1 MKRLQN
7 RIATSRWSL
16 PVTVAY
22 GLLISLAAGLLTEAL
37 WLNFALLFVSMMM
50 MVELNNSNA
59 LIRIYSRMVSCSFL
73 VMTTMSLFLFKT
85 IDVAVVQISFIAF
98 LLFLLRSYQEPNA
111 TGLTFYA
118 FCALGIASIVFPQIL
133 LFLPALWIV
142 MAVYMQSF
150 SPRTFLSSIIGV
162 IAPYWFVAAW
172 LFYTGKYAWLGTHFI
187 SALQFGTPFYL
198 ADVKLHEWITFAF
211 VLLCALIGS
220 VHFMIY
226 SYQDRIRIRLI
237 YEMLILLDGLTLFF
251 ALIQPQHFDCLL
263 GMAIVLTAP
272 IIGHWL
278 ALTSSRLSNI
288 VSMLLAAA
296 AFALTIYNM
305 IGA

>member
-22 GLLISLAAGLLTEAL
+22 GLLVSLAAGFVTEVS
-37 WLNFALLFVSMMM
+37 WQNFALLFVSVMM

-73 VMTTMSLFLFKT
+73 VMTTMSLFLFQT
-85 IDVAVVQISFIAF
+85 VDVAVVQITFIAF
-98 LLFLLRSYQEPNA
+98 LLLMLRSYQEPNA

-133 LFLPALWIV
+133 LFLPPLWIV
-142 MAVYMQSF
+142 MATYIQNF

-162 IAPYWFVAAW
+162 IAPYWFVTAW
-172 LFYTGKYAWLGTHFI
+172 LIYTGKYAWLGTHFI
-187 SALQFGTPFYL
+187 SILQFGTPFYL
-198 ADVKLHEWITFAF
+198 VDVKLQEWLTFAL
-211 VLLCALIGS
+211 VLLCAIIGS
-220 VHFMIY
+220 IHFLMY

-237 YEMLILLDGLTLFF
+237 YEMFIVLDGLTMFF
-251 ALIQPQHFDCLL
+251 ALIQPQHLDCLL

-278 ALTSSRLSNI
+278 ALTSSKLSNI

-305 IGA
+305 TGI

>member
-22 GLLISLAAGLLTEAL
+22 GLLVSLAAGFVTEVS
-37 WLNFALLFVSMMM
+37 WLNFALLFVSVMM

-73 VMTTMSLFLFKT
+73 VMTTMSLFLFQT
-85 IDVAVVQISFIAF
+85 VDVAVVQITFIAF
-98 LLFLLRSYQEPNA
+98 LLLMLRSYQEPNA

-133 LFLPALWIV
+133 LFLPPLWIV
-142 MAVYMQSF
+142 MATYIQNF

-162 IAPYWFVAAW
+162 IAPYWFVTAW
-172 LFYTGKYAWLGTHFI
+172 LIYTGKYAWLGTHFI
-187 SALQFGTPFYL
+187 SILQLGTPFYL
-198 ADVKLHEWITFAF
+198 VDVKLQEWLTFAL
-211 VLLCALIGS
+211 VLLCAIIGS
-220 VHFMIY
+220 IHFLMY

-237 YEMLILLDGLTLFF
+237 YEMFIVLDGLTMFF
-251 ALIQPQHFDCLL
+251 ALIQPQHLDCLL

-278 ALTSSRLSNI
+278 ALTSSKLSNI

-296 AFALTIYNM
+296 VFALTIYNM
-305 IGA
+305 TGI

>member
-1 MKRLQN
+1 
-7 RIATSRWSL
+7 
-16 PVTVAY
+16 VTVAY
-22 GLLISLAAGLLTEAL
+22 GLLVSLAAGLITKAL
-37 WLNFALLFVSMMM
+37 WLNFALLFASATM

-73 VMTTMSLFLFKT
+73 VMTTMSLFLFQT
-85 IDVAVVQISFIAF
+85 INVAVVQITFIAF

-133 LFLPALWIV
+133 LFLPPLWIV
-142 MAVYMQSF
+142 MAIYIQSF
-150 SPRTFLSSIIGV
+150 SPRTFMSSIIGV
-162 IAPYWFVAAW
+162 LAPYWFVAAW
-172 LFYTGKYAWLGTHFI
+172 LIYTGRYAWLGTHLI
-187 SALQFGTPFYL
+187 SILQFGTPLYL
-198 ADVKLHEWITFAF
+198 VDVKLHEWLTFAY
-211 VLLCALIGS
+211 VLSCALIGGI
-220 VHFMIY
+220 HFIMY

-237 YEMLILLDGLTLFF
+237 YEMFIVLDGITMLF

-278 ALTSSRLSNI
+278 ALTSSKLSNI

-296 AFALTIYNM
+296 ALALTIYNM
-305 IGA
+305 IVT

>member
-22 GLLISLAAGLLTEAL
+22 GLLVSLAAGFVTEVS
-37 WLNFALLFVSMMM
+37 WLNFALLFVSVMM

-73 VMTTMSLFLFKT
+73 VMTTMSLFLFQT
-85 IDVAVVQISFIAF
+85 VDVAVVQITFIAF
-98 LLFLLRSYQEPNA
+98 LLLMLRSYQEPNA

-133 LFLPALWIV
+133 LFLPPLWIV
-142 MAVYMQSF
+142 MATYIQNF

-162 IAPYWFVAAW
+162 IAPYWFVTAW
-172 LFYTGKYAWLGTHFI
+172 LIYTGKYAWLGTHFI
-187 SALQFGTPFYL
+187 SILQFGTPFYL
-198 ADVKLHEWITFAF
+198 VDVKLQEWLTFAL
-211 VLLCALIGS
+211 VLLCAIIGS
-220 VHFMIY
+220 IHFLMY

-237 YEMLILLDGLTLFF
+237 YEMFIVLDGLTMFF
-251 ALIQPQHFDCLL
+251 ALIQPQHLDCLL

-278 ALTSSRLSNI
+278 ALTSSKLSNI

-305 IGA
+305 TGI

>member
-1 MKRLQN
+1 M
-7 RIATSRWSL
+7 
-16 PVTVAY
+16 TVAY
-22 GLLISLAAGLLTEAL
+22 GLLVSLAAGFVTEVS
-37 WLNFALLFVSMMM
+37 WLNFALLFVSVMM

-73 VMTTMSLFLFKT
+73 VMTTMSLFLFQT
-85 IDVAVVQISFIAF
+85 VDVAVVQITFIAF
-98 LLFLLRSYQEPNA
+98 LLLMLRSYQEPNA

-133 LFLPALWIV
+133 LFLPPLWIV
-142 MAVYMQSF
+142 MATYIQNF

-162 IAPYWFVAAW
+162 IAPYWFVTAW
-172 LFYTGKYAWLGTHFI
+172 LIYTGKYAWLGTHFI
-187 SALQFGTPFYL
+187 SILQFGTPFYL
-198 ADVKLHEWITFAF
+198 VDVKLQEWLTFAL
-211 VLLCALIGS
+211 VLLCAIIGS
-220 VHFMIY
+220 IHFLMY

-237 YEMLILLDGLTLFF
+237 YEMFIVLDGLTMFF
-251 ALIQPQHFDCLL
+251 ALIQPQHLDCLL

-278 ALTSSRLSNI
+278 ALTSSKLSNI

-305 IGA
+305 TGI

>member
-16 PVTVAY
+16 PVAVAY
-22 GLLISLAAGLLTEAL
+22 GLLVSLAAGLVTEVS
-37 WLNFALLFVSMMM
+37 WLNFALLFVSVMM

-73 VMTTMSLFLFKT
+73 VMTTMSLFLYQT
-85 IDVAVVQISFIAF
+85 TDVATVQITFIAF
-98 LLFLLRSYQEPNA
+98 LLFLLRSYQNPNA

-118 FCALGIASIVFPQIL
+118 FSALGIASVVFPQIL
-133 LFLPALWIV
+133 LFMPALWIV
-142 MAVYMQSF
+142 MATYMQSF

-162 IAPYWFVAAW
+162 IAPYWFVTAW
-172 LFYTGKYAWLGTHFI
+172 LLYTGKFAWLGTHFI
-187 SALQFGTPFYL
+187 SILQFGTPFYL
-198 ADVKLHEWITFAF
+198 ANVKIHEWVTFSFIFFCAF
-211 VLLCALIGS
+211 IGA
-220 VHFMIY
+220 VHFFAY

-237 YEMLILLDGLTLFF
+237 YEMFIVLDGLTMFF

-296 AFALTIYNM
+296 SLTLTIYNM
-305 IGA
+305 MGV

>member
-1 MKRLQN
+1 M
-7 RIATSRWSL
+7 
-16 PVTVAY
+16 TVAY
-22 GLLISLAAGLLTEAL
+22 GLLVSLAAGFVTEVS
-37 WLNFALLFVSMMM
+37 WLNFALLFVSVMM

-73 VMTTMSLFLFKT
+73 VMTTMSLFLFQT
-85 IDVAVVQISFIAF
+85 VDVAVVQITFIAF
-98 LLFLLRSYQEPNA
+98 LLLMLRSYQEPNA

-133 LFLPALWIV
+133 LFLPPLWIV
-142 MAVYMQSF
+142 MATYIQNF

-162 IAPYWFVAAW
+162 IAPYWFVTAW
-172 LFYTGKYAWLGTHFI
+172 LIYTGKYAWLGTHFI
-187 SALQFGTPFYL
+187 SILQFGTPFYL
-198 ADVKLHEWITFAF
+198 VDVKLQEWLTFAL
-211 VLLCALIGS
+211 VLLCAIIGS
-220 VHFMIY
+220 IHFLMY

-237 YEMLILLDGLTLFF
+237 YEMFIVLDGLTMFF

-278 ALTSSRLSNI
+278 ALTSSKLSNI

-305 IGA
+305 TGI

>member
-1 MKRLQN
+1 M
-7 RIATSRWSL
+7 
-16 PVTVAY
+16 TVAY
-22 GLLISLAAGLLTEAL
+22 GLLVSLAAGLITKAL
-37 WLNFALLFVSMMM
+37 WLNFALLFASATM

-73 VMTTMSLFLFKT
+73 VMTTMSLFLFQT
-85 IDVAVVQISFIAF
+85 INVAVVQITFIAF

-133 LFLPALWIV
+133 LFLPPLWIV
-142 MAVYMQSF
+142 MAIYIQSF
-150 SPRTFLSSIIGV
+150 SPRTFMSSIIGV
-162 IAPYWFVAAW
+162 LAPYWFVAAW
-172 LFYTGKYAWLGTHFI
+172 LIYTGRYAWLGTHLI
-187 SALQFGTPFYL
+187 SILQFGTPLYL
-198 ADVKLHEWITFAF
+198 VDVKLHEWLTFAY
-211 VLLCALIGS
+211 VLSCALIGGI
-220 VHFMIY
+220 HFIMY

-237 YEMLILLDGLTLFF
+237 YEMFIVLDGITMLF

-278 ALTSSRLSNI
+278 ALTSSKLSNI

-296 AFALTIYNM
+296 ALALTIYNM
-305 IGA
+305 IVT

>member
-22 GLLISLAAGLLTEAL
+22 GLLVSLAAGLVTDAP
-37 WLNFALLFVSMMM
+37 WLNFALLFVSVMM

-73 VMTTMSLFLFKT
+73 VMTTMSLFLFQT
-85 IDVAVVQISFIAF
+85 TDVAVVQITFIAF
-98 LLFLLRSYQEPNA
+98 LLFQLRSYQDPNA
-111 TGLTFYA
+111 TGRTFYA
-118 FCALGIASIVFPQIL
+118 FCALGIASVVFPQIL

-142 MAVYMQSF
+142 MATYIQNF

-162 IAPYWFVAAW
+162 VAPYWFVAAW
-172 LFYTGKYAWLGTHFI
+172 LIYTGKYTWLGTHFI
-187 SALQFGTPFYL
+187 SILQFGTPFYL
-198 ADVKLHEWITFAF
+198 VDIKPQEWLTFAF
-211 VLLCALIGS
+211 VLLCALVGS
-220 VHFMIY
+220 IHFLMY

-237 YEMLILLDGLTLFF
+237 YEMFIVIDGLTMFF

-305 IGA
+305 IGI

>member
-1 MKRLQN
+1 M
-7 RIATSRWSL
+7 
-16 PVTVAY
+16 AY
-22 GLLISLAAGLLTEAL
+22 GLLVSLAAGLITKAL
-37 WLNFALLFVSMMM
+37 WLNFALLFASATM

-73 VMTTMSLFLFKT
+73 VMTTMSLFLFQT
-85 IDVAVVQISFIAF
+85 INVAVVQITFIAF

-133 LFLPALWIV
+133 LFLPPLWIV
-142 MAVYMQSF
+142 MAIYIQSF
-150 SPRTFLSSIIGV
+150 SPRTFMSSIIGV
-162 IAPYWFVAAW
+162 LAPYWFVAAW
-172 LFYTGKYAWLGTHFI
+172 LIYTGRYAWLGTHLI
-187 SALQFGTPFYL
+187 SILQFGTPLYL
-198 ADVKLHEWITFAF
+198 VDVKLHEWLTFAY
-211 VLLCALIGS
+211 VLSCALIGGI
-220 VHFMIY
+220 HFIMY

-237 YEMLILLDGLTLFF
+237 YEMFIVLDGITMLF

-278 ALTSSRLSNI
+278 ALTSSKLSNI
-288 VSMLLAAA
+288 ASMLLAAA
-296 AFALTIYNM
+296 ALALTIYNM
-305 IGA
+305 IVT

>member
-1 MKRLQN
+1 
-7 RIATSRWSL
+7 
-16 PVTVAY
+16 
-22 GLLISLAAGLLTEAL
+22 
-37 WLNFALLFVSMMM
+37 M

-73 VMTTMSLFLFKT
+73 VMTTMSLFLFRT
-85 IDVAVVQISFIAF
+85 IDVAVVQITFISF

-111 TGLTFYA
+111 TGKTFYA
-118 FCALGIASIVFPQIL
+118 FFALGIGSIVFPQTL
-133 LFLPALWIV
+133 LFMPALWIV
-142 MAVYMQSF
+142 MAIYIQSF

-172 LFYTGKYAWLGTHFI
+172 LIYTGNYAWLGTHFI
-187 SALQFGTPFYL
+187 NVLQFGTPFYL
-198 ADVKLHEWITFAF
+198 VDIQLHEWLTFAF
-211 VLLCALIGS
+211 VLLCAVIGGA
-220 VHFMIY
+220 HFIMY
-226 SYQDRIRIRLI
+226 SYQDRIRIRLF
-237 YEMLILLDGLTLFF
+237 YEMFIVLDGLTMFF

-288 VSMLLAAA
+288 VSILLATA

-305 IGA
+305 IGV

>member
-22 GLLISLAAGLLTEAL
+22 GLLVSLAAGFVTEVS
-37 WLNFALLFVSMMM
+37 WLNFALLFVSVMM

-73 VMTTMSLFLFKT
+73 VMTTMSLFLFQT
-85 IDVAVVQISFIAF
+85 VDVAVVQITFIAF
-98 LLFLLRSYQEPNA
+98 LLLMLRSYQEPNA

-133 LFLPALWIV
+133 LFLPPLWIV
-142 MAVYMQSF
+142 MATYIQNF

-162 IAPYWFVAAW
+162 IAPYWFVTAW
-172 LFYTGKYAWLGTHFI
+172 LIYTGKYAWLGTHFI
-187 SALQFGTPFYL
+187 SILQFGTPFYL
-198 ADVKLHEWITFAF
+198 VDVKLQEWLTFAL
-211 VLLCALIGS
+211 VLLCAIIGS
-220 VHFMIY
+220 IHFLMY

-237 YEMLILLDGLTLFF
+237 YEMFIVLDGLTMFF
-251 ALIQPQHFDCLL
+251 ALIQPQHLDCLL

-278 ALTSSRLSNI
+278 ALTSSKLSNI

-296 AFALTIYNM
+296 VFALTIYNM
-305 IGA
+305 TGI

>member
-22 GLLISLAAGLLTEAL
+22 GLLVSLAAGLITKAL
-37 WLNFALLFVSMMM
+37 WLNFALLFASATM

-73 VMTTMSLFLFKT
+73 VMTTMSLFLFQT
-85 IDVAVVQISFIAF
+85 INVAVVQITFIAF

-133 LFLPALWIV
+133 LFLPPLWIV
-142 MAVYMQSF
+142 MAIYIQSF
-150 SPRTFLSSIIGV
+150 SPRTFMSSIIGV
-162 IAPYWFVAAW
+162 LAPYWFVAAW
-172 LFYTGKYAWLGTHFI
+172 LIYTGRYAWLGTHLI
-187 SALQFGTPFYL
+187 SILQFGTPLYL
-198 ADVKLHEWITFAF
+198 VDVKLHEWLTFAY
-211 VLLCALIGS
+211 VLSCALIGGI
-220 VHFMIY
+220 HFIMY

-237 YEMLILLDGLTLFF
+237 YEMFIVLDGITMLF

-278 ALTSSRLSNI
+278 ALTSSKLSNI
-288 VSMLLAAA
+288 ASMLLAAA
-296 AFALTIYNM
+296 ALALTIYNM
-305 IGA
+305 IVT

>member
-1 MKRLQN
+1 M
-7 RIATSRWSL
+7 
-16 PVTVAY
+16 TVAY
-22 GLLISLAAGLLTEAL
+22 GLLVSLAAGLITKAL
-37 WLNFALLFVSMMM
+37 WLNFALLFASATM

-73 VMTTMSLFLFKT
+73 VMTTMSLFLFQT
-85 IDVAVVQISFIAF
+85 INVAVVQITFIAF

-133 LFLPALWIV
+133 LFLPPLWIV
-142 MAVYMQSF
+142 MAIYIQSF
-150 SPRTFLSSIIGV
+150 SPRTFMSSIIGV
-162 IAPYWFVAAW
+162 LAPYWFVAAW
-172 LFYTGKYAWLGTHFI
+172 LIYTGRYAWLGTHLI
-187 SALQFGTPFYL
+187 SILQFGTPLYL
-198 ADVKLHEWITFAF
+198 VDVKLHEWLTFAY
-211 VLLCALIGS
+211 VLSCALIGGI
-220 VHFMIY
+220 HFIMY

-237 YEMLILLDGLTLFF
+237 YEMFIVLDGLTMLF

-278 ALTSSRLSNI
+278 ALTSSKLSNI

-296 AFALTIYNM
+296 ALALTIYNM
-305 IGA
+305 IVT